1 MSRLLRAT
9 PMTGAVLLV
18 ASTLMTTLA
27 SAQSQTDEYV
37 RYDLSAPAT
46 STFRVTYEVSVTA
59 AGATSYSDPIK
70 AGTTVSQVVATDLM
84 TGAPLK
90 VTQPTNATGT
100 ATALTIALARPVPKN
115 GQGRIRI
122 EKTVKDGKSFALVA
136 GTGVFTQVLNSRRG
150 RLVLPP
156 GFTLVACNMPSQVLS
171 EDDGRVGI
179 AFMNQAPGT
188 ATLVVHV
195 RAGAQTGPAAA
206 PKALTNARSWEPP
219 PAQGPTERTR
229 LTERA
234 HQDRDITYFLQEP
247 STNSFSLFHD
257 YTETRPGTSTYVNV
271 VRTGSRVSNP
281 SAYILD
287 TGEVLRHETLKGQ
300 AIIDAKIDIGS
311 PVLPET
317 EIVVSYFP
325 PVQAGKSVR
334 LRISETYT
342 APQSY
347 RLEGDDLVFDRSLG
361 RPRNSV
367 VLPAGWYLTALSI
380 PGVISETA
388 DGMIRVDFYNGR
400 NDSLDVLIKARKTT
414 SSARK

>member
-1 MSRLLRAT
+1 MQKTLVVRALALTIFAVGLTSSRI
-9 PMTGAVLLV
+9 G
-18 ASTLMTTLA
+18 
-27 SAQSQTDEYV
+27 AQSPAPMAAQTQTDEYV

-46 STFRVTYEVSVTA
+46 STFRVTYEVSATT
-59 AGATSYSDPIK
+59 AGATSYSDPIRP
-70 AGTTVSQVVATDLM
+70 GTVVTQETVTDLM
-84 TGAPLK
+84 TGDALK
-90 VTQPTNATGT
+90 VTKSP
-100 ATALTIALARPVPKN
+100 TALSIALARPVPKN

-122 EKTVKDGKSFALVA
+122 EKTVKDAKGFALA
-136 GTGVFTQVLNSRRG
+136 GGTGVFTQALNSRRG
-150 RLVLPP
+150 SLVLPP
-156 GFTLVACNMPSQVLS
+156 GFMLVGCNMPAQVLS
-171 EDDGRVGI
+171 ESDGRIGI
-179 AFMNQAPGT
+179 AFMNQTPG
-188 ATLVVHV
+188 AAVLVVRL

-206 PKALTNARSWEPP
+206 PKALTTARSWEPP

-229 LTERA
+229 LSERA

-247 STNSFSLFHD
+247 STSAFSLFHD

-287 TGEVLRHETLKGQ
+287 TGEVLKHETLKGQ
-300 AIIDAKIDIGS
+300 AITDAKIDIGG
-311 PVLPET
+311 PVTPET

-367 VLPAGWYLTALSI
+367 ALPKGWYLTALSI
-380 PGVISETA
+380 PGVIVETA
-388 DGMIRVDFYNGR
+388 DGLIRVDFYNGR
-400 NDSLDVLIKARKTT
+400 NDSIDVLIKGRKAR
-414 SSARK
+414 

>member
-9 PMTGAVLLV
+9 TIATFV
-18 ASTLMTTLA
+18 LMTA
-27 SAQSQTDEYV
+27 FVAAQSAPQPQTDEYV
-37 RYDLSAPAT
+37 RYDLSTPSS
-46 STFRVTYEVSVTA
+46 STFRVTYEVSATST
-59 AGATSYSDPIK
+59 GATTYIDPVK
-70 AGTTVSQVVATDLM
+70 VGTTVTQVVATDVM
-84 TGAPLK
+84 SGQPLK
-90 VTQPTNATGT
+90 VAQSVS
-100 ATALTIALARPVPKN
+100 ALTITLARSVPKN

-122 EKTVKDGKSFALVA
+122 EKTVKDAKGFALAA
-136 GTGVFTQVLNSRRG
+136 GTGVFTQVLSSRRG
-150 RLVLPP
+150 SLVLPP
-156 GFTLVACNMPSQVLS
+156 GFALVGCNMPSQVLS
-171 EDDGRVGI
+171 ETDGRVGI

-188 ATLVVHV
+188 ATLVVRV

-206 PKALTNARSWEPP
+206 PKALTNTRSWEPP

-229 LTERA
+229 LGERA
-234 HQDRDITYFLQEP
+234 RQDRDITYFLQDP
-247 STNSFSLFHD
+247 STNAFSLFHD
-257 YTETRPGTSTYVNV
+257 YTETRPGTDKYINV

-300 AIIDAKIDIGS
+300 AITDAKIDIGS

-367 VLPAGWYLTALSI
+367 VLPAGWYITALSI
-380 PGVISETA
+380 PGVISETPE
-388 DGMIRVDFYNGR
+388 GLLRVDFYNGR
-400 NDSLDVLIKARKTT
+400 NDSLDVLIKARKKL
-414 SSARK
+414 S